1 MIKAT
6 QTKRFTLAALTA
18 ILLTAGTATV
28 VFAAGPCT
36 TPPPDCPLANWDK

>member
-18 ILLTAGTATV
+18 VLLTAGTAAV

-36 TPPPDCPLANWDK
+36 TPTPDCPLANCDK

>member
-1 MIKAT
+1 MTKAT

-18 ILLTAGTATV
+18 VLLTAGTAAV

-36 TPPPDCPLANWDK
+36 TPTPDCPLANCDK

>member
-18 ILLTAGTATV
+18 VLLTAGTAAV

-36 TPPPDCPLANWDK
+36 TPTPDCPQANCDK